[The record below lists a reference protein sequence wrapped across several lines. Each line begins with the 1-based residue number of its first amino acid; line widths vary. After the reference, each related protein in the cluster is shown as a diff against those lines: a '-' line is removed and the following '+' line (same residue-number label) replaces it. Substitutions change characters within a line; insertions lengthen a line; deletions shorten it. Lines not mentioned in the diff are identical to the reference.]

1 MALYR
6 EGKAA
11 MAADGTV
18 TGTGTKWQS
27 SLSLIRPGATIMFLS
42 SPIQM
47 AVVNKVVSDT
57 EIKAITTNGAV
68 VASSDYAILLSDSL
82 TVDGLAQDVAETL
95 RYYQS
100 QETVIADAVEFFKNF
115 DFDSLQDLAN
125 KINAD
130 SESAQ
135 SSAAAAAASENA
147 AKTSENNAKSS
158 EVAAENARDQ
168 VQQIINDAGDAS
180 TLVVLA
186 QADGGDK
193 IGFKLNSTYAPM
205 RTVRKRLL
213 DTINVIDFGAKGDGV
228 TDDYPAFQYAAMYA
242 ESIGG
247 AIIEIPTPAVEYKI
261 GFPIY
266 LFSNTHFKGTGIN
279 CRINFTDPI
288 YARKSRSGFVIGS
301 GREQNRDKAIQCLM
315 NGTWATTGSVVD
327 STFVE
332 LSRGVY
338 LRDNLSK
345 VQSSNCCVS
354 DVYLVATYPNGTTLK
369 GGYGVSFANAIDCEA
384 YNLWGEGWT
393 EIINIGSDVPPA
405 TPSCHNCHAYN
416 IICVEPNH
424 YETYYS
430 AGFIA
435 NSTACSIHDYKQLK
449 PIADGSP
456 HGSGASMNYTEDC
469 LIYNFDIPSLGR
481 TASSEGVLVNNSKG
495 AVVHDINGGNAKS
508 LVSEYYTTEVRIFY
522 DAAKPNVFYNIHAN
536 NCDHAVALR
545 SKYSVWKNVTQ
556 SNCTDHVYFGTSNA
570 QYCDVRFVPD
580 SIGCG
585 SGLTPWHMLQ
595 SNYVAGWRVRTKYIR
610 PINYLLNDKSSLQSW
625 DTNRNMKAK
634 AGTNLQVLYDIPV
647 TMRAIAE
654 VRCYLTFEVG
664 ALTAGSNVKMSIRRM
679 VNYSGN
685 SSEAPY
691 IEATNTKTATS
702 DKVQDTTLV
711 MAAGNT
717 DGFIKCADTTHGL
730 ENSLDL
736 LVEINNPTVNM
747 NLKEIKF
754 TYLGD

>member
-68 VASSDYAILLSDSL
+68 VASTDYAILLSDSL

-115 DFDSLQDLAN
+115 DFDSLQNLAN
-125 KINAD
+125 QIKAD
-130 SESAQ
+130 SEAAGASAT
-135 SSAAAAAASENA
+135 AAAESETA
-147 AKTSENNAKSS
+147 AKTSETNAKAS
-158 EVAAENARDQ
+158 EVAAETARDQ
-168 VQQIINDAGDAS
+168 VQQIIDNAGEQS

-186 QADGGDK
+186 QDDGGDK
-193 IGFKLNSTYAPM
+193 VGFKLNSTYAAM

-213 DTINVIDFGAKGDGV
+213 DTINVMDFGAKGDGV

-261 GFPIY
+261 GFPVY
-266 LFSNTHFKGTGIN
+266 LFNNTHFKGSGIN
-279 CRINFTDPI
+279 CRINFTDPL
-288 YARKSRSGFVIGS
+288 YARKSRSGFVMGS
-301 GREQNRDKAIQCLM
+301 GREQNRNKAIQCLM
-315 NGTWATTGSVVD
+315 SGTWATTGSVVD

-332 LSRGVY
+332 LDRGVY

-354 DVYLVATYPNGTTLK
+354 DVYLVASYPNGTTLK

-416 IICVEPNH
+416 IVSVEPNN

-435 NSTACSIHDYKQLK
+435 NSTDCTIHDYFQLK
-449 PIADGSP
+449 QIADGSP
-456 HGSGASMNYTEDC
+456 HGSGASMNYTENC
-469 LIYNFDIPSLGR
+469 ALYNFNIPSLGR
-481 TASSEGVLVNNSKG
+481 TNTSEGLLVNNSKG
-495 AVVHDINGGNAKS
+495 ALVFNIRIGNAKTG
-508 LVSEYYTTEVRIFY
+508 VAEYYDTGAGIFY
-522 DAAKPNVFYNIHAN
+522 DADNPNVFYDIHAN

-545 SKYSVWKNVTQ
+545 AKYSVWKNVTQ
-556 SNCTDHVYFGTSNA
+556 TNCNDHVYFGTSNA

-580 SIGCG
+580 AIGYG
-585 SGLTPWHMLQ
+585 SGLTPWIILQ
-595 SNYVAGWRVRTKYIR
+595 NNYVAGWRVRTKYIR

-679 VNYSGN
+679 VTYSGN
-685 SSEAPY
+685 ASETPY
-691 IEATNTKTATS
+691 IEATNTRTATA
-702 DKVQDTTLV
+702 DTVQDTTLV

-717 DGFIKCADTTHGL
+717 DGFIKLADTTHGL

-736 LVEINNPTVNM
+736 LIEINNPTVNM

>member
-1 MALYR
+1 MTIIKRADLGR
-6 EGKAA
+6 PLTWDELDDNFQQVDNLTAA
-11 MAADGTV
+11 ASAAV
-18 TGTGTKWQS
+18 S
-27 SLSLIRPGATIMFLS
+27 SASASATAAAGSATNSLNS
-42 SPIQM
+42 
-47 AVVNKVVSDT
+47 
-57 EIKAITTNGAV
+57 
-68 VASSDYAILLSDSL
+68 
-82 TVDGLAQDVAETL
+82 
-95 RYYQS
+95 
-100 QETVIADAVEFFKNF
+100 
-115 DFDSLQDLAN
+115 AN
-125 KINAD
+125 
-130 SESAQ
+130 
-135 SSAAAAAASENA
+135 SAAASALDASN
-147 AKTSENNAKSS
+147 SS
-158 EVAAENARDQ
+158 EVAINA
-168 VQQIINDAGDAS
+168 
-180 TLVVLA
+180 LM
-186 QADGGDK
+186 
-193 IGFKLNSTYAPM
+193 NSTFEPSDFDFTSGGTLDSTDRNKAVFNQSDNNWYSWSGTLPKVVAAGTDPTIDSNWRP
-205 RTVRKRLL
+205 RTDQLL
-213 DTINVIDFGAKGDGV
+213 REDLASPSGASKVGLSHGGTVQDAIYWLTVEMFGAKGDGV
-228 TDDYPAFQYAAMYA
+228 TDDYPAFQRAAMYA

-261 GFPIY
+261 GFPVY
-266 LFSNTHFKGTGIN
+266 LFNNTHFKGTGIN
-279 CRINFTDPI
+279 CRINFTDPL

-301 GREQNRDKAIQCLM
+301 GRGQNRDKAIQCLID
-315 NGTWATTGSVVD
+315 GTWATTGSVVN

-332 LSRGVY
+332 LGIGVY
-338 LRDNLSK
+338 LRDNLDK

-354 DVYLVATYPNGTTLK
+354 DVYLVASYPNGTTLK

-384 YNLWGEGWT
+384 YNIWGEGWT

-416 IICVEPNH
+416 IVCIEPNH

-430 AGFIA
+430 IGFIA
-435 NSTACSIHDYKQLK
+435 NSTSCSIHDGLQLK
-449 PIADGSP
+449 PIADASP

-469 LIYNFDIPSLGR
+469 SFYNLNIPSLGR
-481 TASSEGVLVNNSKG
+481 TATSEGVLVNNSKG
-495 AVVHDINGGNAKS
+495 ARTFDISIGNAKTG
-508 LVSEYYTTEVRIFY
+508 VAEYYTVEVGRFY
-522 DAAKPNVFYNIHAN
+522 DAAKPNVFYDIHAN

-580 SIGCG
+580 SIGYG
-585 SGLTPWHMLQ
+585 PEVTPWHVLQ
-595 SNYVAGWRVRTKYIR
+595 GNYVAGWRVRTKYIR

-654 VRCYLTFEVG
+654 VRCYLTFTTG

-691 IEATNTKTATS
+691 IEATNTKTAT
-702 DKVQDTTLV
+702 DDTVKDTTLV

-717 DGFIKCADTTHGL
+717 DGFIKRADTTYGL

-736 LVEINNPTVNM
+736 LIEINNPTENM